1 MHPLSPDLTELSDAD
16 LHKKHGEL
24 VQRLTQAHRIG
35 PYGIIGQLQLVLSDY
50 ASEINRRNAKA
61 MVDML
66 NQSKGKGM
74 GGIIDIK

>member
-1 MHPLSPDLTELSDAD
+1 MHPLSPDLTDLSDAD

-50 ASEINRRNAKA
+50 ASEITRRNNKA
-61 MVDML
+61 MDDLM
-66 NQSKGKGM
+66 NKSKGKGM
-74 GGIIDIK
+74 SGIIDIK